1 MLHRAETGLKD
12 MTSTHC
18 HDECKHLMHLA
29 DRMSASAGNSELLL
43 QAWHDRANALLIS
56 PQLESLEGEQE
67 LEMLS
72 LDLRTEWLRY
82 ANAVSSRY
90 MKSPPHFQTVRLP
103 SGAKGSFPYD
113 RWNTPVH
120 LEQRAV
126 TYHEPPSVWT
136 AGHLLFNSGM
146 GAISC
151 LLQVIRKLYRPG
163 AGAALQLHGV
173 GGYFEIMD
181 LMKATDDDLFRF
193 EIFPEQ
199 QQLQDSV
206 ANANSQ
212 LLYVEP
218 VYTRDGSLEVF
229 DMEGFLRAWQ
239 QRPGNTPTVII
250 LDTTFV
256 GNTFPV
262 NQFLEQLSPHKPQA
276 VIQISSTLKLDQE
289 GLEFSN
295 AGLMSLFSD
304 KEPVIKGL
312 AARLRKFR
320 AMTGLGLTLE
330 QIAALD
336 YPGFLN
342 RDHCDRHSTAVFI
355 NNARLALDIDT
366 GPGLLFI
373 GKHHPSLQEYP
384 SRSWAVAPFVNLQ
397 LGSDTEQQDRELLKH
412 VLFKEAR
419 LRNLSFRP
427 GSSFGFRA
435 HRVET
440 SIQNEQGTQVI
451 RVAMGC
457 RMGPSIEGT
466 IQLLNDISRMK
477 SFAAVREKHPELVA
491 TVRKFAEQKQN

>member
-1 MLHRAETGLKD
+1 
-12 MTSTHC
+12 MTSPHC
-18 HDECKHLMHLA
+18 HDECEYLIQLA
-29 DRMSASAGNSELLL
+29 DRMAASVEDRESLF
-43 QAWHDRANALLIS
+43 QAWRDRANALLIS
-56 PQLESLEGEQE
+56 PQLESLQGEQE
-67 LEMLS
+67 LEKLS

-103 SGAKGSFPYD
+103 SGDKAPFPYD

-120 LEQRAV
+120 LEQRAIV
-126 TYHEPPSVWT
+126 YHKPPPDWT
-136 AGHLLFNSGM
+136 ADHLLFNSGM

-151 LLQVIRKLYRPG
+151 LFQVIRKLYQPG
-163 AGAALQLHGV
+163 TDAALQLHGI

-181 LMKATDDDLFRF
+181 LMKTTDDSLFQF
-193 EIFPEQ
+193 EIFSTQ
-199 QQLQDSV
+199 HQLQESV
-206 ANANSQ
+206 ASASSQ
-212 LLYVEP
+212 LLYIEP

-239 QRPGNTPTVII
+239 RRPGNTPTIII

-256 GNTFPV
+256 GNVFPV
-262 NQFLEQLSPHKPQA
+262 NQFLEQLSPHKPQT

-295 AGLMSLFSD
+295 AGLMSLFSV
-304 KEPVIKGL
+304 KEPVINGI

-336 YPGFLN
+336 YPGFLD
-342 RDHCDRHSTAVFI
+342 RDYCDRHSNAVFA
-355 NNARLALDIDT
+355 NNARLALDIEA
-366 GPGLLFI
+366 GPGMLFI
-373 GKHHPSLQEYP
+373 GKYHPVLREYP
-384 SRSWAVAPFVNLQ
+384 SRTWAVAPFVNLQ
-397 LGSDTEQQDRELLKH
+397 LESDTTKHDRELLKH

-419 LRNLSFRP
+419 LRGLSFRP
-427 GSSFGFRA
+427 GSSFGFRE

-440 SIQNEQGTQVI
+440 SIQNEQGPQVI

-457 RMGPSIEGT
+457 RKGPSVEGT
-466 IQLLNDISRMK
+466 IQLLNDISHMK
-477 SFAAVREKHPELVA
+477 SFTPVKDKYPELVE
-491 TVRKFAEQKQN
+491 TVRKFAEQKQK